1 MARIEESR
9 RTYIEELSTNPR
21 VNLMVLSERINIAFH
36 EDENEVSLAEKI
48 EREGKAVILRPEYTI
63 DSLEKD
69 IDVLKQTYDMGY
81 RVTKENIN
89 RIKELF

>member
-1 MARIEESR
+1 M
-9 RTYIEELSTNPR
+9 
-21 VNLMVLSERINIAFH
+21 
-36 EDENEVSLAEKI
+36 
-48 EREGKAVILRPEYTI
+48 ILRPEYTI

-89 RIKELF
+89 RIKELFLDDSLCLFHWTEEAR

>member
-1 MARIEESR
+1 ME
-9 RTYIEELSTNPR
+9 TCWLCGFLP
-21 VNLMVLSERINIAFH
+21 M
-36 EDENEVSLAEKI
+36 
-48 EREGKAVILRPEYTI
+48 
-63 DSLEKD
+63 KD

>member
-1 MARIEESR
+1 M
-9 RTYIEELSTNPR
+9 
-21 VNLMVLSERINIAFH
+21 
-36 EDENEVSLAEKI
+36 
-48 EREGKAVILRPEYTI
+48 ILRPEYTI

-89 RIKELF
+89 RIKELFLDDSLCLFHWTEEARIRYTLLD

>member
-1 MARIEESR
+1 M
-9 RTYIEELSTNPR
+9 
-21 VNLMVLSERINIAFH
+21 
-36 EDENEVSLAEKI
+36 
-48 EREGKAVILRPEYTI
+48 ILRPEYTI

-89 RIKELF
+89 RIKELFRRLFMPVPLDGRSSIRYTL

>member
-1 MARIEESR
+1 MYCEQ
-9 RTYIEELSTNPR
+9 L
-21 VNLMVLSERINIAFH
+21 
-36 EDENEVSLAEKI
+36 